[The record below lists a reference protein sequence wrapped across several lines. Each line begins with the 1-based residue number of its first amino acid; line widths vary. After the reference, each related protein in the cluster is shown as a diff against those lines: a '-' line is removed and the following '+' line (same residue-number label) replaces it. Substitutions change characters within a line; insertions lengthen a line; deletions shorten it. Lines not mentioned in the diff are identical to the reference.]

1 MILDKAGVASYSDK
15 AIGYVV
21 TEVAATV
28 LFGLVTVGSREH
40 VENVNTFAAAF
51 AKFLAGENADY
62 YSHKPAVLTAAA
74 AV

>member
-21 TEVAATV
+21 TELASTV
-28 LFGLVTVGSREH
+28 IFGLVTVGSREYI
-40 VENVNTFAAAF
+40 ENVNTFAAAF

-62 YSHKPAVLTAAA
+62 YLPKPPALTATA